1 VIGLDTNILARYLTQ
16 DDPAQSRRANTVI
29 DEATRRGERCA
40 VNTIVLCELVWVLR
54 DAYGFDRGTVV
65 TTLEKILDT
74 AQFVVEDR
82 DVARR
87 ALADYRQGPGDFSDY
102 LIGWRNRQ
110 AGCSETATFDRTLRR
125 SGLFRLV

>member
-16 DDPAQSRRANTVI
+16 DDPTQSRRANAVI
-29 DEATRRGERCA
+29 TEASRRGDRCA

-54 DAYGFDRGTVV
+54 DAYGVDRGTVAA
-65 TTLEKILDT
+65 TLEKILDT
-74 AQFVVEDR
+74 AQFVIEDR
-82 DVARR
+82 DLARR

-110 AGCSETATFDRTLRR
+110 AGCSETATFDRALRR
-125 SGLFRLV
+125 SELFRLV

>member
-16 DDPAQSRRANTVI
+16 DDPAQSRRANAVI
-29 DEATRRGERCA
+29 AEATRRGDRCA
-40 VNTIVLCELVWVLR
+40 VNSIVLCELVWVLR

-74 AQFVVEDR
+74 AQFVIEDR
-82 DVARR
+82 DQARR
-87 ALADYRQGPGDFSDY
+87 ALADYRHGPGDFSDY

-110 AGCSETATFDRTLRR
+110 AGCSETATFDRALRR
-125 SGLFRLV
+125 TGLFRLV

>member
-29 DEATRRGERCA
+29 AEAIRRGDRCA

-65 TTLEKILDT
+65 TTLEKMLDT
-74 AQFVVEDR
+74 AQFVIEDR
-82 DVARR
+82 DVVRR

-110 AGCSETATFDRTLRR
+110 AGCSETATFDRALRR

>member
-16 DDPAQSRRANTVI
+16 DDLAQSRRANTVI
-29 DEATRRGERCA
+29 AEAARRGDRCA
-40 VNTIVLCELVWVLR
+40 INDIVLCELVWVLR

-74 AQFVVEDR
+74 AQFVIEDR
-82 DVARR
+82 DLARR

-102 LIGWRNRQ
+102 LIGWHNRQ
-110 AGCSETATFDRTLRR
+110 AGCSETATFDRALGR
-125 SGLFRLV
+125 SELFRLV

>member
-1 VIGLDTNILARYLTQ
+1 MIGLDTNILARYLTQ
-16 DDPAQSRRANTVI
+16 DDPAQSRRANAVI
-29 DEATRRGERCA
+29 AEATRRGDRCA
-40 VNTIVLCELVWVLR
+40 VSTIVLCELVWVLR
-54 DAYGFDRGTVV
+54 DAYGFDRNTVV

-74 AQFVVEDR
+74 AQFVIEDR

-87 ALADYRQGPGDFSDY
+87 ALADYRHGPGDFSDY

-110 AGCSETATFDRTLRR
+110 AGCSETATFDRALRR

>member
-16 DDPAQSRRANTVI
+16 DDPARSRRANAVI
-29 DEATRRGERCA
+29 AEATRRGDRCA
-40 VNTIVLCELVWVLR
+40 VNTIVLYELVWVLR
-54 DAYGFDRGTVV
+54 DGYGFDRGTVV

-74 AQFVVEDR
+74 AQFVIDDR
-82 DVARR
+82 DQARR

-110 AGCSETATFDRTLRR
+110 AGCSETATFERALRR

>member
-29 DEATRRGERCA
+29 AEATRRGDRCA

-110 AGCSETATFDRTLRR
+110 AGCSETATFDRTLRQ